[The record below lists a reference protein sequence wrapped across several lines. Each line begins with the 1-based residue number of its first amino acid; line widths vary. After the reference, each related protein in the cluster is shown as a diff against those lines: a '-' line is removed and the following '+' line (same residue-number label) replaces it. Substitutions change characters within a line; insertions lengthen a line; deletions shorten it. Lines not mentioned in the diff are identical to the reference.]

1 MAAVSLFWDTNMAAV
16 RSCENAQ
23 YRFEGNHGGMQRGH
37 LRNELFLTS
46 LLTCKRTQ
54 QLPTLGVDGTMFR
67 PFARG

>member
-46 LLTCKRTQ
+46 LLKLRANGRNNSQ
-54 QLPTLGVDGTMFR
+54 R
-67 PFARG
+67 